1 MSYQYMDDKG
11 NHFVR
16 GWGNDFT
23 DAEKKELG
31 IGPYY
36 GGAEPYRR
44 WDFDEYGN
52 DRNYRGP
59 GVGSKYFPTTTTG
72 DNNPNRIPFPTPGDI
87 AREEAQDR
95 INNPHLWGQQQAPR
109 PGGLQRAATGFADWM
124 TGNKW
129 DFDQRGPGGKFL
141 DLITKGGKNEKTG
154 TTFSQDVENMPPIPP
169 INPMDVMQMG
179 GGGGIGS
186 NEMLFD
192 YRRPVLL
199 DGTYEQGQGRYNP
212 FGEQTVNGVPR
223 TPENSSIQ
231 QDPSGPYNPFKGQT
245 VTLPDGRVVER
256 TPLNSSPYGF

>member
-1 MSYQYMDDKG
+1 MSIPQG
-11 NHFVR
+11 LPHPP
-16 GWGNDFT
+16 GW
-23 DAEKKELG
+23 EKRREEMMQATPPYLRNTPIPGGGG
-31 IGPYY
+31 IGPGR
-36 GGAEPYRR
+36 GGMTQ
-44 WDFDEYGN
+44 
-52 DRNYRGP
+52 GP
-59 GVGSKYFPTTTTG
+59 S
-72 DNNPNRIPFPTPGDI
+72 
-87 AREEAQDR
+87 
-95 INNPHLWGQQQAPR
+95 GQQQAPR
-109 PGGLQRAATGFADWM
+109 PRGLQRAATGFADWM

-141 DLITKGGKNEKTG
+141 DLITKGSKNEKTG

-212 FGEQTVNGVPR
+212 FEGQTVNGVRR

-231 QDPSGPYNPFKGQT
+231 QDPSGRYNPFKGQT

>member
-1 MSYQYMDDKG
+1 MSIPQG
-11 NHFVR
+11 LPQPP
-16 GWGNDFT
+16 GW
-23 DAEKKELG
+23 EKRREEMMQATP
-31 IGPYY
+31 PYL
-36 GGAEPYRR
+36 
-44 WDFDEYGN
+44 
-52 DRNYRGP
+52 RNTP
-59 GVGSKYFPTTTTG
+59 I
-72 DNNPNRIPFPTPGDI
+72 PNQHYSLPWSTPGMGGSPGAI

-95 INNPHLWGQQQAPR
+95 INNPHLWAPR
-109 PGGLQRAATGFADWM
+109 PEGFQRAATGFADWM

-169 INPMDVMQMG
+169 INPMDVLQMG
-179 GGGGIGS
+179 A
-186 NEMLFD
+186 
-192 YRRPVLL
+192 
-199 DGTYEQGQGRYNP
+199 QQGRYNP
-212 FGEQTVNGVPR
+212 FEGQTVDGVLR